1 VQHGRIYSHKFTLTL
16 QKPEGKQHW
25 GLINMSRYTK
35 NRQVSFGSQR
45 TTNNRSLTDKFSIQ
59 SECDK
64 SAAGMTRRDFI
75 KYSSAVG
82 GTLLFGIQGGLTM
95 DNSNSSK
102 VAIVNTEDR
111 NSGVVSSIRALD
123 INPVKNKNVLIKPNF
138 NTADQTPGS
147 THNDTLVALVE
158 EIWKMGAKTVSLG
171 ERSYS
176 LTRDVMEQKGVI
188 PLMEKLDVNIVDFD
202 DLAEKD
208 WVKVDAEDSHWQDGF
223 RIARPILESECLV
236 STCCLKTHQFGGIFT
251 LSLKN
256 HVGVVPTTR
265 HGFDYMR
272 ELHSSPHQRKL
283 IAEIN
288 APFRPD
294 LVVLDGIDAFVDG
307 GPASGKRAKG
317 NAFIASTDQV
327 AIDAVGVAILKS
339 LGSNGQIMKTKIFE
353 QEQIARAAELGLG
366 ASSPSDIELIPV
378 DENSREYGD
387 KVTAI
392 LKQG

>member
-1 VQHGRIYSHKFTLTL
+1 MNNSDKSKVILVSTQDR
-16 QKPEGKQHW
+16 
-25 GLINMSRYTK
+25 K
-35 NRQVSFGSQR
+35 NGVA
-45 TTNNRSLTDKFSIQ
+45 TSIQ
-59 SECDK
+59 
-64 SAAGMTRRDFI
+64 
-75 KYSSAVG
+75 
-82 GTLLFGIQGGLTM
+82 
-95 DNSNSSK
+95 
-102 VAIVNTEDR
+102 
-111 NSGVVSSIRALD
+111 ALG

-158 EIWKMGAKTVSLG
+158 EVWKMGAKTVSLG
-171 ERSYS
+171 ERSYP
-176 LTRDVMEQKGVI
+176 LTREVMEQKGVI

-208 WVKVDAEDSHWQDGF
+208 WVKVDAGDSHWQDGF
-223 RIARPILESECLV
+223 RVARPILESECLV
-236 STCCLKTHQFGGIFT
+236 STCCLKTHQFGGVFT

-265 HGFDYMR
+265 HGYDYMR

-294 LVVLDGIDAFVDG
+294 LIVLDGLDAFVDG
-307 GPASGKRAKG
+307 GPATGKLAKG
-317 NAFIASTDQV
+317 NVFIASSDRV

-339 LGSNGQIMKTKIFE
+339 LGSNGQITKSKIFG

-366 ASSPSDIELIPV
+366 AASPSDIEVIPG
-378 DENSREYGD
+378 DANSHAYRE

-392 LKQG
+392 LNQG

>member
-1 VQHGRIYSHKFTLTL
+1 
-16 QKPEGKQHW
+16 
-25 GLINMSRYTK
+25 MSIE
-35 NRQVSFGSQR
+35 V
-45 TTNNRSLTDKFSIQ
+45 
-59 SECDK
+59 
-64 SAAGMTRRDFI
+64 MI
-75 KYSSAVG
+75 K
-82 GTLLFGIQGGLTM
+82 
-95 DNSNSSK
+95 SK
-102 VAIVNTEDR
+102 VALVSTQDR
-111 NSGVVSSIRALD
+111 KNGVATSIQALG

-158 EIWKMGAKTVSLG
+158 EVWKMGAKTVSLG

-176 LTRDVMEQKGVI
+176 LTREVMEQKGVI

-208 WVKVDAEDSHWQDGF
+208 WVKVDAGDSHWQDGF
-223 RIARPILESECLV
+223 RVARPILESECLV
-236 STCCLKTHQFGGIFT
+236 STCCLKTHQFGGVFT

-265 HGFDYMR
+265 HGYDYMR

-288 APFRPD
+288 APFKPD
-294 LVVLDGIDAFVDG
+294 LIVLDGLDAFVDG
-307 GPASGKRAKG
+307 GPATGKLAKG
-317 NAFIASTDQV
+317 NVFIASPDRV

-339 LGSNGQIMKTKIFE
+339 LGSNGQITKSKIFG

-366 ASSPSDIELIPV
+366 AASPSDIEIIPG
-378 DENSREYGD
+378 DENSHAYRD

-392 LKQG
+392 LNQG